1 MKKLYIHAG
10 LPKTGTSFLQA
21 SLDYFEKNK
30 FNKNFYYPIQNIR
43 NYKIPTSGN
52 GVAVFDSLILKD
64 KSSLKKIIKDMFKH
78 NKNVFI
84 SSETLS
90 NLKREHIVLLKD
102 VLNELSVMP
111 ISIFFIRNLY
121 EMYLSGYSQTVK
133 RGGESRSFIDNA
145 MERECLLDRP
155 FLFKEL
161 GDVLV
166 FKYCK
171 NKDNFQNLFNFI
183 NLQTGT
189 FKDFKIKKIN
199 NALNISQIRFFR
211 ILNKFLPPTLVS
223 YFADRISIYNKSHEE
238 IIDAKVIKFLKDNY
252 SEDVDKINSE
262 FLIDLKII

>member
-21 SLDYFEKNK
+21 SLNYFEKK
-30 FNKNFYYPIQNIR
+30 KLNKNFHYPIQNIK

-52 GVAVFDSLILKD
+52 GVVIFDLLILKD
-64 KSSLKKIIKDMFKH
+64 KSSLKRVIKDMFKH

-102 VLNELSVMP
+102 ILNELCVIP
-111 ISIFFIRNLY
+111 ISIFFLRDLY

-133 RGGESRSFIDNA
+133 RGGESRSFLDNA
-145 MERECLLDRP
+145 IERECLLDRP

-183 NLQTGT
+183 NLQTGS

-199 NALNISQIRFFR
+199 NALNMTQIRFFR
-211 ILNKFLPPTLVS
+211 ILNKFLSPTLVS
-223 YFADRISIYNKSHEE
+223 YFADRISIYNKSHEK
-238 IIDAKVIKFLKDNY
+238 IIDKEVIKFLKDNY
-252 SEDVDKINSE
+252 SRDINNINSE
-262 FLIDLKII
+262 FMIDLRII